1 MSVHRRDGGDGR
13 RLAVLRPVPRRPD
26 VRRVS
31 IVLVVLLSFAVAF
44 CMVAPAGAASPSHP
58 TTHEI
63 QCGLGKDGGA
73 AASSPT
79 QSPSFWALPA
89 DERVLATRPLDPGS
103 SPLVDRVPT
112 PIVTYLRGDLAS
124 RAPPVPF

>member
-1 MSVHRRDGGDGR
+1 MSVHRRDCGDGR
-13 RLAVLRPVPRRPD
+13 RLTALRPVPRRPD

-44 CMVAPAGAASPSHP
+44 CMAAPAGAASPSHP

-73 AASSPT
+73 AVASAPD
-79 QSPSFWALPA
+79 QSLWALPA
-89 DERVLATRPLDPGS
+89 DERVLATRPLAPVS
-103 SPLVDRVPT
+103 TALVDRVPT
-112 PIVTYLRGDLAS
+112 PIVTYLWGDLAS

>member
-1 MSVHRRDGGDGR
+1 MSVHRRDCADGL
-13 RLAVLRPVPRRPD
+13 RLTALRPVPRRPD

-31 IVLVVLLSFAVAF
+31 IVLVVLLSFAVTF

-63 QCGLGKDGGA
+63 QCGLGKDGV
-73 AASSPT
+73 ASAPD
-79 QSPSFWALPA
+79 QSLWALPGH
-89 DERVLATRPLDPGS
+89 DGVLATRPLAPVS
-103 SPLVDRVPT
+103 TALVDRVPT